1 MTSAVLKM
9 FTPSAARKSVDGV
22 LTAFN
27 TAITD
32 LDAVRKH
39 SLEEADRQEQEA
51 IIAQANARAARIE
64 AARAAEVSDKLKSLI
79 AA

>member
-1 MTSAVLKM
+1 MTASILKM
-9 FTPSAARKSVDGV
+9 LNPGGARKSVDGV
-22 LTAFN
+22 LSAFN

-32 LDAVRKH
+32 LDAVREQ
-39 SLEEADRQEQEA
+39 SLEEAHRQEQDA
-51 IIAQANARAARIE
+51 IVAQANARAARIE